1 MKDAGCAGR
10 RTDKDSAGNGTG
22 KNAEYQEALKQ
33 QEETVGQME
42 NEKPGGGWGKMAD
55 RTVPA
60 VNHCGVVYGA
70 AAYRQGMQDG
80 IRGAL
85 EVMKAA

>member
-1 MKDAGCAGR
+1 
-10 RTDKDSAGNGTG
+10 
-22 KNAEYQEALKQ
+22 
-33 QEETVGQME
+33 ME